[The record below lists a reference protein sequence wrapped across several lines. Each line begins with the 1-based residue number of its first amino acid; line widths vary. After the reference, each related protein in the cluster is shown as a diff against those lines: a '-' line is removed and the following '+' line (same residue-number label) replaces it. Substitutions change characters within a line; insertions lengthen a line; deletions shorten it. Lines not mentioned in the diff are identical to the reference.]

1 MLVAVQHTIS
11 GISHN
16 DCACILAEI
25 HYNSLCIQTDS
36 KFSDFFM
43 LSQTGIHVHFMSV
56 FLLIQVVCK
65 LLSLFSDEDYSQL
78 MEWIYKFSRN
88 TKISYRVFA
97 LDLLSELFT
106 VPQRTPP
113 EGTGYRVHTNAVG

>member
-1 MLVAVQHTIS
+1 MSQ
-11 GISHN
+11 
-16 DCACILAEI
+16 E
-25 HYNSLCIQTDS
+25 
-36 KFSDFFM
+36 FSDFSF
-43 LSQTGIHVHFMSV
+43 SQTGICVEI
-56 FLLIQVVCK
+56 FLFPQVVSK

-106 VPQRTPP
+106 VPKRTPT
-113 EGTGYRVHTNAVG
+113 EGMYA